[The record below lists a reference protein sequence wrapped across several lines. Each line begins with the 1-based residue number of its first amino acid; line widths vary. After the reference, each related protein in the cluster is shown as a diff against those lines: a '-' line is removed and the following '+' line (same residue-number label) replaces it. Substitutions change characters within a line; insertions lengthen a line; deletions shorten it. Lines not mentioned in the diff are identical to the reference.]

1 MLTEFVSTGKVDLD
15 GLEDA
20 FNPSQGPAALDNKS
34 EQLLVSNNLKGP
46 PAAVLTCCP
55 MQLVLEHMHNYI
67 DIEHKLP
74 SHCQAAI

>member
-1 MLTEFVSTGKVDLD
+1 
-15 GLEDA
+15 
-20 FNPSQGPAALDNKS
+20 LDNKS

-55 MQLVLEHMHNYI
+55 MQLVLETECRCKLSENMHNYI

-74 SHCQAAI
+74 SHRQAAI